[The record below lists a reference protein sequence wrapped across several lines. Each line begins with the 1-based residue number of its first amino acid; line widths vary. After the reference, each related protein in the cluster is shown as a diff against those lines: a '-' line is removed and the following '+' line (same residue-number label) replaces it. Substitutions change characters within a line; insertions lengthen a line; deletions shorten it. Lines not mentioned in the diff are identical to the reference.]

1 MFSNSTKYRVN
12 LSLETLSSIQQIL
25 LNFSIENDS
34 YGGIELDL
42 KLFPSSSLSLFPE
55 VRKKRREI
63 RIHLKL
69 ERWI

>member
-1 MFSNSTKYRVN
+1 MFSKSTKYRVN